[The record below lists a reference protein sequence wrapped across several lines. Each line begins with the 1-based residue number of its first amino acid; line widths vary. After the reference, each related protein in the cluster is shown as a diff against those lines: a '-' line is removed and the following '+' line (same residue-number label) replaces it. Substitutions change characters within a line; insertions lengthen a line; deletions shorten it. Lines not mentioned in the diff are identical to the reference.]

1 VRRKEIKARSI
12 TQSNDATCHKATKRS
27 KRNASKKARQAMQH
41 EVKEAVSEYQ
51 LRVGI
56 MHAFRKAIDAGYE
69 VDLLGQASG
78 IDVVPDVRLR
88 EHTGVPEFWAREVF
102 EVFKD
107 RGIVPADTDID
118 AKIEDLRA
126 SGYRFAPGTK

>member
-1 VRRKEIKARSI
+1 
-12 TQSNDATCHKATKRS
+12 
-27 KRNASKKARQAMQH
+27 
-41 EVKEAVSEYQ
+41 
-51 LRVGI
+51 